1 MNLRLLSVSALCVTL
16 MAGCA
21 HSPRGGHG
29 HVRVSGHGGG
39 VAAVAVGIGIGALV
53 ANVISRPK
61 YEVGHK
67 PAEVPRDARDIHF
80 HGATYRYHDGVYY
93 RKMEGAFHVVRPP
106 PGIRVHTLPP
116 KPDVIVIDGE
126 TYYVAEGV
134 YYYKSGDDYIVV
146 DEPKVSAPRRHT
158 TYVSGQF
165 YSDLPSQAKP
175 VKINGIQYFTYEG
188 LFFLPQPVNGS
199 VRYLVVELN
208 D

>member
-1 MNLRLLSVSALCVTL
+1 MGKSALTIQL
-16 MAGCA
+16 
-21 HSPRGGHG
+21 
-29 HVRVSGHGGG
+29 
-39 VAAVAVGIGIGALV
+39 IQ
-53 ANVISRPK
+53 N
-61 YEVGHK
+61 
-67 PAEVPRDARDIHF
+67 HF
-80 HGATYRYHDGVYY
+80 VDEYDPTIEDSY
-93 RKMEGAFHVVRPP
+93 RKQV
-106 PGIRVHTLPP
+106 
-116 KPDVIVIDGE
+116 VIDGE